1 MTTSGAEQLTLAGL
15 APRKRRKRAPAEHTP
30 AEQHPIAQVVLD
42 VQALHLGQTFDYFID
57 EKDSEAAQ
65 PGVLLRVRFGGQRV
79 SGVIWART
87 DTSNTPR
94 SSIRY
99 IERVLSPDVLVPA
112 SMREDI
118 GLIAKAYGGTRAN
131 ILRFAV
137 PPRVA
142 KVEAEQRLAA
152 SFRRPVGGCLSDNTQ
167 GGFAGRGTNPDGTMP
182 AGSTFAVASTVSEG
196 AAQGYRRLTANYA
209 DVNVLHDA
217 LTGQRFQSFVFDSL
231 PGAQEW
237 QRNMA
242 WMVATALSAGKAA
255 VVELPTM
262 REVEDLMPMLRNY
275 GLKPFAPAPAGGW
288 VGDVAVLNAE
298 TMPAADRYRTYLA
311 VALGQVKVVIG
322 TRAVMYAPVEG
333 PALFAILED
342 AAYQNMDGMMPYPQ
356 ARGVMRLRAK
366 SHGGVFVAM
375 ANARTPQSQWENTGP
390 GTVETPV
397 SGYSTT
403 IHPLA
408 SPLKDATPWVR
419 WLNRDELA
427 RLADPS
433 IGARVP
439 HTAVRVLSKALES
452 GPVLLSIP
460 QDSVSETLSCAK
472 CHRQARC
479 AKCSGPLQL
488 PADRRDSTPRC
499 RWCGAAAINWK
510 CPGCGHERMRVVR
523 VGAAGTAAELA
534 GLFRGVPVVLS
545 SKTQG
550 LVRDV
555 ACQPMIVIA
564 TPGFEPRVRPVSAE
578 QGSAG
583 HEYRAVAVLDAW
595 TSLYALGVDARLDTL
610 TAWMRAV
617 SLCAPRSRG
626 GQALILGETDPA
638 IAQSLMLWDSR
649 ILAAKDLEERVET
662 GMPPAVAAAC
672 VWGRRDAVMTLMQ
685 RIGALGGDWTAC
697 GELPGMLGPVPIAQ
711 PDTVDARELEAT
723 ADRVKAVI
731 RVPQSRRAELAA
743 RLHRETARHVAS
755 REPGELRFRVDPKDL
770 I

>member
-152 SFRRPVGGCLSDNTQ
+152 SFRRPVGGSLSDNTQ

-408 SPLKDATPWVR
+408 SPLKDTTPWVR

>member
-152 SFRRPVGGCLSDNTQ
+152 SFRRPVGGSLSDNTQ

-743 RLHRETARHVAS
+743 RLYRETARHVAS

>member
-65 PGVLLRVRFGGQRV
+65 PGVLVRVRFGGQRV

-87 DTSNTPR
+87 DTSDTPR

-118 GLIAKAYGGTRAN
+118 GLVAKAYGGTRAN

-142 KVEAEQRLAA
+142 KVETEQRLAA
-152 SFRRPVGGCLSDNTQ
+152 SFRRPVGGSLLDNTQ
-167 GGFAGRGTNPDGTMP
+167 GGFAGRGTNPDGTKP

-217 LTGQRFQSFVFDSL
+217 LTGQRFQSFVFDPL

-275 GLKPFAPAPAGGW
+275 GLKPFAPAPTGGW
-288 VGDVAVLNAE
+288 MGDVAVLNAE

-397 SGYSTT
+397 SGYSTA

-460 QDSVSETLSCAK
+460 QDNVSETLSCAK
-472 CHRQARC
+472 CHRQVRC

-617 SLCAPRSRG
+617 SLCEPRSRG

-685 RIGALGGDWTAC
+685 RIGALGGDWTVC

>member
-1 MTTSGAEQLTLAGL
+1 MLAGL

-65 PGVLLRVRFGGQRV
+65 PGVLVRVRFGGQRV

-152 SFRRPVGGCLSDNTQ
+152 SFRRPVGGSLSDNTQ

>member
-152 SFRRPVGGCLSDNTQ
+152 SFRPPVGGSLPDNTQ

>member
-152 SFRRPVGGCLSDNTQ
+152 SFRRPVGGSLSDNMQ

>member
-152 SFRRPVGGCLSDNTQ
+152 SFRRPVGGSLSDNTQ

-452 GPVLLSIP
+452 GLVLLSIP

>member
-15 APRKRRKRAPAEHTP
+15 APRKRRKRASAEHTP

-152 SFRRPVGGCLSDNTQ
+152 SFRRPVGGSLSDNTQ

-731 RVPQSRRAELAA
+731 RVPQSQRAELAA